1 MNRCN
6 PGQRASAPSPL
17 PRLPADRLSVS
28 RPLAEFVEKILRSR
42 EVGILS
48 LGSAHLDSAL
58 WTRPIAIGFSMAGR
72 SPTRLERFSAFNFK
86 MSGAPL
92 APSPRHPPPPSAGQA
107 GQAAP
112 HARILPLC
120 PAITQNPKTTYTYRL
135 YIRYRALNGADHAQ
149 DYTDDCVRSR
159 VDRTGV
165 GSESRD

>member
-1 MNRCN
+1 L
-6 PGQRASAPSPL
+6 GGRASGLDLSPQL
-17 PRLPADRLSVS
+17 PFARISVC
-28 RPLAEFVEKILRSR
+28 RPLAEWFGKDSPFSR
-42 EVGILS
+42 GRHPQPGKRASGL
-48 LGSAHLDSAL
+48 AP

-135 YIRYRALNGADHAQ
+135 YIWYRALNGAYHAQ